1 MIHIIKSYWN
11 AMTLR
16 NIDDNYFELVFES
29 TNYGEEVHQ
38 YGLEDTGFTKLRK
51 IKENIKNGYLY
62 EVLANNYL
70 YFVLK
75 TSLTDEDD
83 SDIYDWWIM
92 SLPKFKTYY
101 APIFVVEPE
110 YARLVYGLNYQMS
123 I

>member
-1 MIHIIKSYWN
+1 
-11 AMTLR
+11 
-16 NIDDNYFELVFES
+16 
-29 TNYGEEVHQ
+29 
-38 YGLEDTGFTKLRK
+38 
-51 IKENIKNGYLY
+51 
-62 EVLANNYL
+62 
-70 YFVLK
+70 VLK
-75 TSLTDEDD
+75 TSLTNEED